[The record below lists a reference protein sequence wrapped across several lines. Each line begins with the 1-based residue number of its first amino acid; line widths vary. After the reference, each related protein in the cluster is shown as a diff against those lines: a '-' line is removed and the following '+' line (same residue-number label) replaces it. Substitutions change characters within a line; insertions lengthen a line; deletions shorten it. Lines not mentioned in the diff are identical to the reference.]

1 MDTVQI
7 ASRSEE
13 GSGTLEVQVKFRNL
27 QKILKIK
34 YYSETTKERIS
45 VF

>member
-1 MDTVQI
+1 MDIVQI

-34 YYSETTKERIS
+34 YSEITKERIS